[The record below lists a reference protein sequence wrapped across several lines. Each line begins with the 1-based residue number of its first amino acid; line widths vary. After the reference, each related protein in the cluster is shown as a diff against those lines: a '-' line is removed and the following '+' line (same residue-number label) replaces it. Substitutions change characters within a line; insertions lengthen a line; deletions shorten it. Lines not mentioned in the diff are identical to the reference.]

1 MGKVLNRYTVGKHF
15 EIAITDD
22 TLTVTRC
29 QARLAPL
36 LFQDEH
42 RAEAEAT
49 RPAVVAPAPRSARAT
64 AKDRTKRTGDGHTV
78 QSFRDLLRDLAT
90 VARNRIQ
97 PKAPQ
102 APAFDVMTTPTAL
115 QTRAFRLL
123 NVAQSSCSQYWAP
136 QNHGIRCVFGEIRV
150 DLKGKFGLSR

>member
-123 NVAQSSCSQYWAP
+123 NVAP
-136 QNHGIRCVFGEIRV
+136 VK
-150 DLKGKFGLSR
+150 L